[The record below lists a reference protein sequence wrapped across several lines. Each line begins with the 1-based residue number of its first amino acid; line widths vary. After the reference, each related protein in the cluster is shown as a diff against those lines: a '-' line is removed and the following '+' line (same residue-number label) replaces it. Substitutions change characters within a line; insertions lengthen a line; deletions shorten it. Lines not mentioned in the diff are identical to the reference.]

1 MPLQYG
7 YNTGTIQFPPPPA
20 QVQLAL
26 EVYLAFGQ
34 EGAAGDAMAGFAA
47 FTGTSDTIAMFS
59 RKKTIA
65 SRVTKKPLFRFD
77 SSRHAISVSS
87 YMREQ
92 RDIELVGGK
101 EGAESVAHGNRHFS
115 VDQPSISQHVVCKPS
130 NRNITGEGGGG
141 GGCVCCSFFC
151 CLFRF
156 CFVLFCC
163 FVLLF
168 VLLFVFVDRYII
180 IG

>member
-1 MPLQYG
+1 MGVTQVQY
-7 YNTGTIQFPPPPA
+7 NSPPPPPA

-130 NRNITGEGGGG
+130 NRNITGEGGEGEG
-141 GGCVCCSFFC
+141 VYVVVYFVCCCLFC
-151 CLFRF
+151 CLF
-156 CFVLFCC
+156 CYLFW
-163 FVLLF
+163 L
-168 VLLFVFVDRYII
+168 I
-180 IG
+180 